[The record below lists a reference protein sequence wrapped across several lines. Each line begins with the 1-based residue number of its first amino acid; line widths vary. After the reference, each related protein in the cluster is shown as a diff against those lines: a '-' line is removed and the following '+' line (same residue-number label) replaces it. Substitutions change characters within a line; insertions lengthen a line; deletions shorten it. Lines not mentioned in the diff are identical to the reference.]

1 MTSHYRPA
9 ANSDYNVTDF
19 TCQNNKMEREPDS
32 AQLHPTYSKPSEAEL
47 AQLQRAASRPG
58 SVRIAYEDMA

>member
-1 MTSHYRPA
+1 MASQYRPA
-9 ANSDYNVTDF
+9 ANSDHDVAKF
-19 TCQNNKMEREPDS
+19 TCQNKKMDREPDS
-32 AQLHPTYSKPSEAEL
+32 AQHHPTYTKPSKAEL